1 MSDKKTLTQGSDFH
15 PEVLR
20 LFDQYVHGQTS
31 RRGFLSGASTYA
43 ALSGATAIEL
53 LDALNPRFAA
63 AQKVSPAD
71 PRIKTEYV
79 EIDSPLGYG
88 KVRGLLARPAKAE
101 GKLPVILVI
110 HENRGL
116 NPHIEDIARRLAVD
130 NFIAFA
136 PDALFPLGGYPGDE
150 DRARELF
157 PKLDQA
163 KTREDFIAAANFARS
178 LPDGNGKLGAVG
190 FCYGGGIV
198 NFLAVSLPNLA
209 AGAPF
214 YGAPPPLEKVPDIKA
229 ELSLQFAG
237 KDDRIN
243 AGWPGYEA
251 ALQKAGVKYEAYVY
265 PGVEHG
271 FNNDTTPR
279 FDEAAAKLAWER
291 TLALFNR
298 VLRG

>member
-1 MSDKKTLTQGSDFH
+1 MSDRNDWNKGRNFH

-20 LFDQYVHGQTS
+20 LFDQYVHGLMS
-31 RRGFLSGASTYA
+31 RRGFLRGASAYA
-43 ALSGATAIEL
+43 ALSGASAIEL

-63 AQKVSPAD
+63 AQKIAPTDA
-71 PRIKTEYV
+71 RIKTEYV
-79 EIDSPLGYG
+79 EIGSPQGNG
-88 KVRGLLARPAKAE
+88 KVRSLLGRPAKAE
-101 GKLPVILVI
+101 CKLPAILVI
-110 HENRGL
+110 HESRGL
-116 NPHIEDIARRLAVD
+116 NPHIEDFARRHAVD

-136 PDALFPLGGYPGDE
+136 PDALFTLSDYPSDE
-150 DRARELF
+150 DKSREAF
-157 PKLDQA
+157 GKLDQ
-163 KTREDFIAAANFARS
+163 TRTHEDFVAAANYAQC

-198 NFLAVSLPNLA
+198 NFLATRLQTLG

-214 YGAPPPLEKVPDIKA
+214 YGVPPALDQVVAIKA
-229 ELSLQFAG
+229 ELALNFAG
-237 KDDRIN
+237 KDERVN
-243 AGWPGYEA
+243 AGWPAYEA
-251 ALQKAGVKYEAYVY
+251 ALEKAGVKYQAYIY

-298 VLRG
+298 VFRG